1 MKNNKEYLMD
11 YMFHFNPYNQT
22 WHTFN
27 RDKKDDY
34 FNKGISELSA
44 KDMKDIL
51 KELHK
56 ENVK

>member
-1 MKNNKEYLMD
+1 MKDKEYLND
-11 YMFHFNPYNQT
+11 YLFHYNVYT
-22 WHTFN
+22 NVWHCFT

-34 FNKGISELSA
+34 FNKGESYLSA
-44 KDMKDIL
+44 DDIKDVL